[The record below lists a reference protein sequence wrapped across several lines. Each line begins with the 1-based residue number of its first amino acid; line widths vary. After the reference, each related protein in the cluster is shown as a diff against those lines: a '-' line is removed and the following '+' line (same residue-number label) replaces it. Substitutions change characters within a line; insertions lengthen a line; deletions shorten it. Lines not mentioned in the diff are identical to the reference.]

1 MKSVK
6 VKIRLSK
13 VDCAIL
19 DLQKCQ
25 SYQEL
30 SQHTNQLID
39 RLIKSGSLKIIIT
52 KLFPSEELNLLM
64 ETASRQVSISED
76 CQLVGVGTLFLKAE
90 NIERLSKYGIDI
102 SSTVIKKLIFI
113 GNNYSLPDCIKLS
126 KKISIAKEDNVI
138 GDDAVGNDAVEDDAV
153 GDDVR
158 NNAVGDDD
166 NDTAE
171 SKGASSKQV
180 HKPPQRSSKKRT
192 VGLPRQLVDSYNEE
206 SISKVFRE
214 KLHSLSSV
222 TIVNDVLPAKCTR
235 NNGEDCIPVQI
246 MLSPNDIRR
255 VKDILAE
262 KNRCLKKK
270 EPHFHLRHI
279 VEEVLNYK
287 PPCPSVHK
295 HKNNSSLL
303 WYNKRGSVAM
313 KKSCISYSGSK
324 NERHFN
330 AALGNLFEKLTKDT
344 TVIET
349 CIGGNGIQPYQYK
362 KFEKYIISDYDDTV
376 LALYYYISNEPYLL
390 KNTCDSLN
398 RAICGFFANRQNHVL
413 EKKLYELVIA
423 FARDFLAFQKEDLAK
438 VVCLMLEKAS
448 SQQNRD
454 KISLKRYMEL
464 FEKNCNNIFALHGQL
479 FKATIL
485 NKLPKDQRDLLHLVT
500 KHSKRKDELLLI
512 DPPYYLTDKIYNLN
526 QPSYSY
532 HEELAKLLHK
542 VKGKFCLFLR
552 INASRA
558 NNSKDND
565 AVDDALLSFYRKF
578 YYGKGCFVYCDN
590 FDNDELF
597 INYRSNGTYEVMI
610 TNFSYTG
617 AHELETVFDK
627 YEQIIQKKRLLR
639 TLVRLLQLYNNSLH
653 P

>member
-1 MKSVK
+1 METVK

-13 VDCAIL
+13 AECAIL
-19 DLQKCQ
+19 KLQKCQ
-25 SYQEL
+25 NYQEL
-30 SQHTNQLID
+30 SRHTNRLFD
-39 RLIKSGSLKIIIT
+39 RLIKSGSLKIIMT
-52 KLFPSEELNLLM
+52 KLIHSKELNLLM

-153 GDDVR
+153 GDAVGDDVR

-222 TIVNDVLPAKCTR
+222 TIVNDVLPAKCASK
-235 NNGEDCIPVQI
+235 NDDDYIPVQI
-246 MLSPNDIRR
+246 LLTPNDIRR
-255 VKDILAE
+255 VNDILAE

-270 EPHFHLRHI
+270 PHFHLSHI

-295 HKNNSSLL
+295 RKNNSSLL

-313 KKSCISYSGSK
+313 KKTCISYSGSK

-376 LALYYYISNEPYLL
+376 LELYYYISNEPYLL
-390 KNTCDSLN
+390 KTTCDSLTE
-398 RAICGFFANRQNHVL
+398 RSAI
-413 EKKLYELVIA
+413 
-423 FARDFLAFQKEDLAK
+423 FLQ
-438 VVCLMLEKAS
+438 
-448 SQQNRD
+448 
-454 KISLKRYMEL
+454 
-464 FEKNCNNIFALHGQL
+464 
-479 FKATIL
+479 
-485 NKLPKDQRDLLHLVT
+485 
-500 KHSKRKDELLLI
+500 I
-512 DPPYYLTDKIYNLN
+512 DMTM
-526 QPSYSY
+526 
-532 HEELAKLLHK
+532 
-542 VKGKFCLFLR
+542 FLR
-552 INASRA
+552 KSSMNW
-558 NNSKDND
+558 
-565 AVDDALLSFYRKF
+565 
-578 YYGKGCFVYCDN
+578 
-590 FDNDELF
+590 
-597 INYRSNGTYEVMI
+597 
-610 TNFSYTG
+610 
-617 AHELETVFDK
+617 
-627 YEQIIQKKRLLR
+627 
-639 TLVRLLQLYNNSLH
+639 
-653 P
+653 